1 MLQLL
6 QAVKYQF
13 NDETIASLFGQEA
26 AEREDVSRLKEY
38 FMRRSEY
45 ESIRSKLPLKIIVG
59 FKGVGKS
66 AALKVSYQEDLDHGV
81 AAIWVRPDDVTELYS
96 DLTNERNTLKLITL
110 WKKGLAR
117 LIASRIASD
126 WVMVSSDKAQHAIK
140 WAEEAGY
147 RTKDFIS
154 QVAKLLRPLA
164 KPYVDQ
170 SETVQVKAGEH
181 HILEG
186 LVKGQEVRIYMD
198 DLDRGW
204 SATEDDRLRMV
215 ALINA
220 LGDLTSDIP
229 TLRARVSIRTDVY
242 LLIKGTDQSMDKF
255 EGNVV
260 WCKWENH
267 DILIALIKRMFTY
280 FNQPLDEDELQR
292 HRQSEIAQLLSPV
305 FEQKF
310 TDTLSWN
317 GKPTFRVMMSVIR
330 RRPRDIVKLCTAAA
344 KKAYEEKS
352 STITGRHIES
362 ILEDYSSGRMDDVII
377 EFKGDMPNIS
387 DFLYTMGPTTEELK
401 NKNHERYVYTTDEL
415 LHKIANVASSVP
427 VSSLPGTTK
436 ADAHDIAQ
444 FLFRIGF
451 ITARKDLDDHSIE
464 RYFYE
469 QKKQLLKARVG
480 DLGFSWEIHPAFR
493 GALARKRKA
502 TERWQDTVVVSAD
515 ENADEKH

>member
-1 MLQLL
+1 MLRPLECFE
-6 QAVKYQF
+6 YQF
-13 NDETIASLFGQEA
+13 DDETTASLFGHEA
-26 AEREDVSRLKEY
+26 AEREDVGRLKQY
-38 FMRRSEY
+38 FMKRSEY

-66 AALKVSYQEDLDHGV
+66 AALKVSYQEDQDNRV
-81 AAIWVRPDDVTELYS
+81 AAIWVRPDDISELYS
-96 DLTNERNTLKLITL
+96 ELTNENNPLKLITL

-126 WVMVSSDKAQHAIK
+126 WVMVTTNEAENAIQWAQ
-140 WAEEAGY
+140 EAGY
-147 RTKDFIS
+147 RSRDFIS
-154 QVAKLLRPLA
+154 QIAKLLAPMA
-164 KPYVDQ
+164 KKFIDQ
-170 SETVQVKAGEH
+170 TQETHEKLGEH

-186 LVKGQEVRIYMD
+186 LVKGQEVRLYMD

-242 LLIKGTDQSMDKF
+242 LLIRGTDQSMDKF

-260 WCKWENH
+260 WCNWENH

-280 FNQPLDEDELQR
+280 FKQPLDEADLLLKK
-292 HRQSEIAQLLSPV
+292 QSEVAQLLSPV

-310 TDTLSWN
+310 SDTVSWS
-317 GKPTFRVMMSVIR
+317 GKPTYRVIMSVIR
-330 RRPRDIVKLCTAAA
+330 RRPRDVVKLCTAAA

-352 STITGRHIES
+352 TTITGQHIES
-362 ILEDYSSGRMDDVII
+362 ILEDYSIGRMDDVII

-387 DFLYTMGPTTEELK
+387 DFLYSMGPTSEELKKKTHERYVFTTEEL
-401 NKNHERYVYTTDEL
+401 YQ
-415 LHKIANVASSVP
+415 KIKNVADSVP
-427 VSSLPGTTK
+427 VLSLPGASK
-436 ADAHDIAQ
+436 PDVHDIAQ
-444 FLFRIGF
+444 FLYRIGF
-451 ITARKDLDDHSIE
+451 ITARKDLEDQSIE

-469 QKKQLLKARVG
+469 QKKQLLKPRVG

-502 TERWQDTVVVSAD
+502 KEKWQDTVVVST
-515 ENADEKH
+515 EE

>member
-1 MLQLL
+1 MIRPLTN
-6 QAVKYQF
+6 VKYIF
-13 NDETIASLFGQEA
+13 NDETIASLFGHEA
-26 AEREDVSRLKEY
+26 AEREDVSRLKQY

-66 AALKVSYQEDLDHGV
+66 AALKVSFQEDQDQGI
-81 AAIWVRPDDVTELYS
+81 AAIWVRPDDVSELYS
-96 DLTNERNTLKLITL
+96 DLINERNPLKLITL

-126 WVMVSSDKAQHAIK
+126 WIIVSRDQAQQAIK

-147 RTKDFIS
+147 RNRDFIS
-154 QVAKLLRPLA
+154 QVAKLLAPA
-164 KPYVDQ
+164 VKPYVDQ
-170 SETVQVKAGEH
+170 SDTVRPKIGEH

-186 LVKGQEVRIYMD
+186 LLKGQEVRLYMD

-204 SATEDDRLRMV
+204 GATEDDRIRMV

-229 TLRARVSIRTDVY
+229 ALRARVSIRTDVY
-242 LLIKGTDQSMDKF
+242 LLTRRTDQSMDKF

-267 DILIALIKRMFTY
+267 DILIALIKRMYTF
-280 FNQPLDEDELQR
+280 FNEPLDEDELR
-292 HRQSEIAQLLSPV
+292 LRKQSEIAQLLSPV

-310 TDTLSWN
+310 HNTRSWS
-317 GKPTFRVMMSVIR
+317 GKPTYRVIMSLIR
-330 RRPRDIVKLCTAAA
+330 RRPRDLVKLCTAAA
-344 KKAYEEKS
+344 KRAYEGK
-352 STITGRHIES
+352 STIISGHNLES
-362 ILEDYSSGRMDDVII
+362 VLEDYSAGRMDDIVI
-377 EFKGDMPNIS
+377 EFKGDMSNIE
-387 DFLYTMGPTTEELK
+387 DFLYSMGPTTEELK
-401 NKNHERYVYTTDEL
+401 KKQQERYVFTTEEL
-415 LHKIANVASSVP
+415 YQKITNAANSVP
-427 VSSLPGTTK
+427 VISLPGTSK
-436 ADAHDIAQ
+436 PDIHDIAQ
-444 FLFRIGF
+444 FLYRIGF
-451 ITARKDLDDHSIE
+451 ITARKDLDDQTIE

-469 QKKQLLKARVG
+469 QKKQLLRPMIG

-502 TERWQDTVVVSAD
+502 EERWQDTVTISG
-515 ENADEKH
+515 DEKD